1 MCPLYAQTTETP
13 TDTTAQET
21 RRPRREATSRGP
33 GAKIE
38 RPAEPTLPTA
48 AGKPVELDT
57 DSTELDSFW
66 ILPPEVPVVA
76 DSARMTQMT
85 QLADSV
91 EHLTWAQR
99 KARFVPDPIRAT
111 WLALVI
117 PGGGQIYNRK
127 YWKLPIVYGGVFGC
141 LYALTWNGQMLRD
154 YQQAYLDIM
163 DSDPNTC
170 SYMKM
175 LPIGYNIT
183 GKEDRF
189 KEIFKRK
196 KNIYRKYRDLSIFAF
211 AGVYLISVIDA
222 YVDAELST
230 FDISHDLTLHF
241 EPSYIEMN
249 CGCMGPQQRTPAL
262 QLNLNF

>member
-1 MCPLYAQTTETP
+1 MCPLYAQTTEAR
-13 TDTTAQET
+13 TDTTTQET

-33 GAKIE
+33 ATKIE
-38 RPAEPTLPTA
+38 RPAEPALPTGNA
-48 AGKPVELDT
+48 LPVELDT
-57 DSTELDSFW
+57 DSMELDSFW
-66 ILPPEVPVVA
+66 ILPPEVPAVV
-76 DSARMTQMT
+76 DSISAAQITHIT
-85 QLADSV
+85 DSV

-163 DSDPNTC
+163 DSDPSTC

-175 LPIGYNIT
+175 LPIGYNIA

-230 FDISHDLTLHF
+230 FDISSDLTFHI
-241 EPSYIEMN
+241 EPTFIETDFSS
-249 CGCMGPQQRTPAL
+249 PRQHHHVPAL
-262 QLNLNF
+262 QLNLKF